1 MSATVRHGGRARD
14 PRTDDERAADLT
26 APGEGGSTGTD
37 TPGRVGPGGS
47 TRVDAGA
54 QATGGSTRGADAAA
68 AGSGAVTDDELAA
81 VVRVVLVAAATLL
94 GVAAAAW
101 WHLGP
106 WLPTAVGAVAVAVL
120 GRRMPAPLLALAAF
134 LAWCTVTGF
143 ATNAEAELT
152 FDASDAARLGTL
164 VGAALVGR
172 LVLGRVLPDQGK
184 RWARRRR

>member
-1 MSATVRHGGRARD
+1 MSATVRHDGRA
-14 PRTDDERAADLT
+14 
-26 APGEGGSTGTD
+26 G
-37 TPGRVGPGGS
+37 
-47 TRVDAGA
+47 DAM
-54 QATGGSTRGADAAA
+54 
-68 AGSGAVTDDELAA
+68 TDDELAA
-81 VVRVVLVAAATLL
+81 VVRVLLVAAATLL
-94 GVAAAAW
+94 GVGAAAW

-164 VGAALVGR
+164 AAAAVVGR
-172 LVLGRVLPDQGK
+172 VVLGRVVPGSGAG
-184 RWARRRR
+184 RGRRRG

>member
-1 MSATVRHGGRARD
+1 MSATVRHGGRTRD
-14 PRTDDERAADLT
+14 PRTDDERAAG
-26 APGEGGSTGTD
+26 AASPGAGGSTGTD
-37 TPGRVGPGGS
+37 TRGRVGPGGS
-47 TRVDAGA
+47 TR
-54 QATGGSTRGADAAA
+54 AAA
-68 AGSGAVTDDELAA
+68 EPARQDALTGDELAA
-81 VVRVVLVAAATLL
+81 VVRLLLVAAATLL

-164 VGAALVGR
+164 AGAALVGR
-172 LVLGRVLPDQGK
+172 FVLGRVLPDQGSG
-184 RWARRRR
+184 RARRRR